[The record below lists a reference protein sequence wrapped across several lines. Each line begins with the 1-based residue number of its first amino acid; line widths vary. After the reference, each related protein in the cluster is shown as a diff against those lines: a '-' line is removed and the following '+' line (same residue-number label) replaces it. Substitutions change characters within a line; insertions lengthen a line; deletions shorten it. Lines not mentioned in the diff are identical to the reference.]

1 MRSPHRRIQWREM
14 AETALIIALATLVA
28 IKGFGA
34 FAGVLSGLGGMIRAL
49 LRLLASGD
57 QTTGIAWLSRPPTRI
72 GSTRVARPVR
82 SSVST

>member
-1 MRSPHRRIQWREM
+1 MRSPHRRVQWREM

-49 LRLLASGD
+49 LRLLAS
-57 QTTGIAWLSRPPTRI
+57 
-72 GSTRVARPVR
+72 
-82 SSVST
+82 